1 MRRAGQ
7 RGLNGATDV
16 LDFRELRRRWLA
28 PSGERGDAPGA
39 DRDPQPPIDNAQ
51 SLMQRRAR
59 SSIDRLR
66 QAGEH
71 LQPWGRQ
78 DRLVEDIL
86 PEK

>member
-1 MRRAGQ
+1 
-7 RGLNGATDV
+7 
-16 LDFRELRRRWLA
+16 
-28 PSGERGDAPGA
+28 
-39 DRDPQPPIDNAQ
+39 
-51 SLMQRRAR
+51 MQRRAR
-59 SSIDRLR
+59 SSVDRLR